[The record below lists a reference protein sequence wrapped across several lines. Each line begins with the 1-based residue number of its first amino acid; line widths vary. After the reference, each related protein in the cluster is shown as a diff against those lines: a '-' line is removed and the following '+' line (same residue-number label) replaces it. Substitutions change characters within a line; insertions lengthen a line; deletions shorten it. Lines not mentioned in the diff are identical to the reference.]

1 MGGVKVQILCSSAGC
16 SHSELTPTWQEMR
29 WIRVKDRRSN
39 CLQCKMMVPA
49 SPFGNCVRGLI
60 YVVTKEHQPDSNSG
74 QAIVKDQE
82 TIHLKQVCFYNNNND
97 NNNSHTENNYGSC
110 STTSTSKSR
119 HEKNYPNSI
128 GIQGTGD
135 AAPGKKMQP
144 RRPKKTTRGRVDG

>member
-1 MGGVKVQILCSSAGC
+1 
-16 SHSELTPTWQEMR
+16 
-29 WIRVKDRRSN
+29 
-39 CLQCKMMVPA
+39 MMVPA
-49 SPFGNCVRGLI
+49 SPFGNCIRGLI
-60 YVVTKEHQPDSNSG
+60 YVVAEEHQPDSNSG

-82 TIHLKQVCFYNNNND
+82 TIHLKEVFFYNNNNNNCHNNN

-135 AAPGKKMQP
+135 TAPGKKMQP